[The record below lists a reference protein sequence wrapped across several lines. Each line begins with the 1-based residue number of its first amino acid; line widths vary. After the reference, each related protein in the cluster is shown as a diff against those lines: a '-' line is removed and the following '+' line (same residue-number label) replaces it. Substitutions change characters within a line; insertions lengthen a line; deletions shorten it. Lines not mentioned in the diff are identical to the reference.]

1 MADYD
6 LIDVPGMDRKSYV
19 LLDDGTYAKK
29 VSMYGFDSD
38 ININS
43 ESNSVSTSG
52 LVGKP
57 TGGNGDFVTAY
68 TAATQITFSSLPS
81 YITNINTEDIISIFQ
96 INASGAV
103 VKTYFRSDET
113 ITVAANVAT
122 IAGATFG
129 ATDTFVVFTS
139 IERQNDVVDITGEYN
154 ATEPSLSDGDKLQLQ
169 LDSKGNLKTAGGA
182 SGVSGGGLSLYVLDS
197 DNTMNQGKIVYT
209 SASTCTLS
217 ALPFTAT
224 ANLISK
230 IDRFNNTGLLV
241 ETFTP
246 KDTAMTISSN
256 VLTISGMSA
265 SATDTFVLYILGI
278 ERTNDTSTNSQLT
291 SNLNPVWSRYTDQ
304 ETLITNGALTSTYA
318 KAGADINMDG
328 YTSINAGVVL
338 VPGTSTTIKLRIM
351 QKLADDSYIPIDSL
365 SEITLTES
373 KAYSFDIGAI
383 QNIAFQV
390 KDADA
395 GTGTVSIYYNKVW
408 R

>member
-122 IAGATFG
+122 I
-129 ATDTFVVFTS
+129 
-139 IERQNDVVDITGEYN
+139 
-154 ATEPSLSDGDKLQLQ
+154 
-169 LDSKGNLKTAGGA
+169 
-182 SGVSGGGLSLYVLDS
+182 
-197 DNTMNQGKIVYT
+197 
-209 SASTCTLS
+209 
-217 ALPFTAT
+217 
-224 ANLISK
+224 
-230 IDRFNNTGLLV
+230 
-241 ETFTP
+241 
-246 KDTAMTISSN
+246 
-256 VLTISGMSA
+256 
-265 SATDTFVLYILGI
+265 
-278 ERTNDTSTNSQLT
+278 
-291 SNLNPVWSRYTDQ
+291 
-304 ETLITNGALTSTYA
+304 
-318 KAGADINMDG
+318 
-328 YTSINAGVVL
+328 
-338 VPGTSTTIKLRIM
+338 
-351 QKLADDSYIPIDSL
+351 
-365 SEITLTES
+365 
-373 KAYSFDIGAI
+373 
-383 QNIAFQV
+383 
-390 KDADA
+390 
-395 GTGTVSIYYNKVW
+395 
-408 R
+408 